1 MSMYIV
7 EKNIVESDATLI
19 LHQVNCQHTMGSGV
33 AKAIKDKWP
42 IVYDNYMDLKEQNL
56 GDIQMVKINNTQ
68 YVVNLFAQKYYGYDG
83 KRYTSYDALDTC
95 LNKVA
100 KICEDENINKIAI
113 PYNMSCDRGGASW
126 DVVVALIENAFKN
139 KRINIEFCK
148 YGK

>member
-1 MSMYIV
+1 MNIKIV
-7 EKNIVESDATLI
+7 EKDITNSDAMLI
-19 LHQVNCQHTMGSGV
+19 IHQVNC
-33 AKAIKDKWP
+33 WP
-42 IVYDNYMDLKEQNL
+42 NVYNEYMALKEQNL

-68 YVVNLFAQKYYGYDG
+68 YVVNMFAQKYYGYDG

-126 DVVVALIENAFKN
+126 GVVIALIENAFKN
-139 KRINIEFCK
+139 KQINIEICK